1 MLPSSNDVYIFVF
14 DSVSIATR
22 GTTSQENH
30 LSSGG
35 QFFCST
41 SLYLM
46 NCQQHMITKISFV
59 QSVGTVR
66 FNFSMPLFYV
76 IIFLKVD

>member
-1 MLPSSNDVYIFVF
+1 MLPSFNDLYIFVF

-41 SLYLM
+41 LLYLM
-46 NCQQHMITKISFV
+46 NCQQHMITRKSFV
-59 QSVGTVR
+59 ESVGIICV
-66 FNFSMPLFYV
+66 NFSMPLFY
-76 IIFLKVD
+76 IIISVKVD

>member
-1 MLPSSNDVYIFVF
+1 MLPSSNDLYIFVF

-22 GTTSQENH
+22 GAASQEDH

-41 SLYLM
+41 LLYLM
-46 NCQQHMITKISFV
+46 NCQQHMIAKKSFY
-59 QSVGTVR
+59 SLW
-66 FNFSMPLFYV
+66 MLFALT
-76 IIFLKVD
+76 FLCHYLI